1 MSLVFNRLKQRT
13 ARAQVPP
20 QIVLLVKQ
28 LSGSLILLG
37 LDNANR

>member
-13 ARAQVPP
+13 ARAQVP